1 MRIVGM
7 ILPPEEPAYICPH
20 CGKNYK
26 SEVAFAKHLQDK
38 HTEDEQLEAEHLQDK
53 HTEAEQLEAKQPE
66 AADTEA

>member
-26 SEVAFAKHLQDK
+26 SEAALAKHLQDSLK
-38 HTEDEQLEAEHLQDK
+38 PSSPRLLTQKRKEERRYGRL
-53 HTEAEQLEAKQPE
+53 
-66 AADTEA
+66 

>member
-26 SEVAFAKHLQDK
+26 SEAALEKHIKDK
-38 HTEDEQLEAEHLQDK
+38 HPDAEAGQLE
-53 HTEAEQLEAKQPE
+53 TEQPE

>member
-26 SEVAFAKHLQDK
+26 SEALLRSTFRTNTLKLNSLKPSSPRLLTQK
-38 HTEDEQLEAEHLQDK
+38 RKEERRYGRL
-53 HTEAEQLEAKQPE
+53 
-66 AADTEA
+66 

>member
-26 SEVAFAKHLQDK
+26 SEAALAK
-38 HTEDEQLEAEHLQDK
+38 HLQDK
-53 HTEAEQLEAKQPE
+53 HTEAEQLGAEQPE

>member
-26 SEVAFAKHLQDK
+26 SEAALEKHIKDK
-38 HTEDEQLEAEHLQDK
+38 HPDAEAEA
-53 HTEAEQLEAKQPE
+53 EAEQPE

>member
-26 SEVAFAKHLQDK
+26 SEAAFAKHLQDK
-38 HTEDEQLEAEHLQDK
+38 HTEA
-53 HTEAEQLEAKQPE
+53 TA
-66 AADTEA
+66 

>member
-26 SEVAFAKHLQDK
+26 SEAALVK
-38 HTEDEQLEAEHLQDK
+38 HLQDK
-53 HTEAEQLEAKQPE
+53 HTEAEQLEAEQLEAEQPE

>member
-26 SEVAFAKHLQDK
+26 SEAAFSKHLQDK

>member
-26 SEVAFAKHLQDK
+26 SEAALEKHIKDK
-38 HTEDEQLEAEHLQDK
+38 HPDAEAEA
-53 HTEAEQLEAKQPE
+53 EAEQPEAE

>member
-26 SEVAFAKHLQDK
+26 SEAAFAK
-38 HTEDEQLEAEHLQDK
+38 HLQDK
-53 HTEAEQLEAKQPE
+53 HTEAEQLEAKQLEAKQPE

>member
-26 SEVAFAKHLQDK
+26 SEAAFAKHLQDK

-53 HTEAEQLEAKQPE
+53 HTEA
-66 AADTEA
+66 